1 MRYFS
6 KPDSSRKS
14 QVLSLDFDLV
24 QEVQDQLGR
33 WVTKEMIRE
42 AGYRLVRGKKRG
54 NQGGLGYFAEPAVLS
69 QATLTRNKQ

>member
-1 MRYFS
+1 M
-6 KPDSSRKS
+6 
-14 QVLSLDFDLV
+14 